1 MSPADYRELPGGA
14 FEVSDTWGECL
25 RVSPRDNGVCLE
37 SVVVDPDNGSQL
49 ETDFHLLTPRQ
60 ALLLGFGLVRLAA
73 HRQSAEYTM
82 DLYDQAMNLMAG
94 APANILT
101 FPGTPVASPDTPA
114 RTPVPLGAPES
125 PLPSSSGAP
134 VASPVPPVRVTINPG
149 PGVSLEE
156 LL

>member
-1 MSPADYRELPGGA
+1 MSAADYRELPGGA

-60 ALLLGFGLVRLAA
+60 ALLLGFGLVHLAA
-73 HRQSAEYTM
+73 HRQSAECTM

-114 RTPVPLGAPES
+114 QTAYPLDAPES